1 MTYGIPGGTMKPR
14 TRIGLSSGALALA
27 LALLWSPRALR
38 AEEAPPASTPERRVE
53 IVKIRGPE
61 DGPLIQPFG
70 KGYLG
75 VQLIELTP
83 DLLDHF
89 EVKGGSGVMISH
101 VEPGSPADK
110 AGLEVGDVI
119 TGIDGAGVDST
130 WEVQRKVRGKDAG
143 ETASVEFWRNGKV
156 QTLSVSIAERERA
169 ELDLAPL
176 FLKRRDGK
184 DVVIELDP
192 KRRLR
197 WEEKTDG
204 PGGQGQARGPS
215 WRPRESELESRM
227 KELEK
232 RIAELEKLLEKK

>member
-1 MTYGIPGGTMKPR
+1 MEEVMKHL
-14 TRIGLSSGALALA
+14 TRIVLAPCAIALALA
-27 LALLWSPRALR
+27 LSGNPAVLR
-38 AEEAPPASTPERRVE
+38 AEEALPASTPERHVE

-61 DGPLIQPFG
+61 DGSLIQPFG

-89 EVKGGSGVMISH
+89 DVKGGSGVMISH

-143 ETASVEFWRNGKV
+143 ETASVEFWRKGKV
-156 QTLSVSIAERERA
+156 QTLSVSSG
-169 ELDLAPL
+169 P
-176 FLKRRDGK
+176 
-184 DVVIELDP
+184 
-192 KRRLR
+192 R
-197 WEEKTDG
+197 WT
-204 PGGQGQARGPS
+204 
-215 WRPRESELESRM
+215 WRPCS
-227 KELEK
+227 
-232 RIAELEKLLEKK
+232 